1 MAKPRRRR
9 KLSEGMWRAWVLCF
23 HLFVFLNYRF
33 VKFIVFVLLIRLP
46 VRIRI
51 IKDSVKL

>member
-9 KLSEGMWRAWVLCF
+9 KLSKGMWRAWDLCF
-23 HLFVFLNYRF
+23 HLFVFLNYGF